1 MGVFPYNKI
10 KMKKHY
16 HIIGCGS
23 GWGAKIRGCED
34 GPDDLVVG
42 GVFERLRKLGVLID
56 VEMIYPEKRA
66 RDVEIPLPLS
76 LPLVKEFNLKLLHEV
91 RQALKKGEFPIVIGG
106 DHSMAVGTWNAFEE
120 PYGLLWLDAHMDSH
134 TPETTPS
141 GAYHGMPL
149 AALLGFGAEEMT
161 RSMRPKSLLS
171 PKNVALIG
179 VRSFEEEES
188 ALLQR
193 LGVRVYFIEEVR
205 ERGVSQIFP
214 EAIDHVT
221 RGVAR
226 YGVSLDLD
234 MFSPEDAPG
243 VGSPVLLGVKAR
255 EALSL
260 FSLFRKD
267 PRWMGLEIMEFNPH
281 LDVDHKTRELV
292 FEILKEVLDR

>member
-1 MGVFPYNKI
+1 
-10 KMKKHY
+10 MKKHY
-16 HIIGCGS
+16 HIIGGCS
-23 GWGAKIRGCED
+23 GWGAKIRGCEG
-34 GPDDLVVG
+34 GPDDLVEG
-42 GVFERLRKLGVLID
+42 CVFERLRKLGVLMD

-66 RDVEIPLPLS
+66 REVDIPLS
-76 LPLVKEFNLKLLHEV
+76 LSLPFVKEFNLKLLHTV
-91 RQALKKGEFPIVIGG
+91 RTSLEKKEFPIVIGG

-161 RSMRPKSLLS
+161 RAMRLKPLLS
-171 PKNVALIG
+171 PKHVALIG
-179 VRSFEEEES
+179 VRSFEEGER

-205 ERGVSQIFP
+205 ERGLSQIFP
-214 EAIDHVT
+214 EAIAHVT
-221 RGVAR
+221 RGVTH

-243 VGSPVLLGVKAR
+243 VGSPVPLGVKAS

-292 FEILKEVLDR
+292 FEILKGALDR